1 MITRTHLHSLL
12 LSALSLFACAATQGQ
27 VQPAPALSFRPG
39 TNGSFVF
46 DTGHLRGVLR
56 AGGKSAGLQSVTH
69 IATGTRLD
77 AGMGLMGH
85 YRVFSTGKRY
95 GGGAWDWPSTAKL
108 TEQGAVEVRWEAAD
122 DRPFELRATYR
133 WATPTALD
141 VETTVTARADLPRF
155 ESFLASY
162 FNPGFSNA
170 LAAAG
175 TGYLTASRAEGDWQ
189 MFPRDDAAV
198 GIVQD
203 GRWKLPPNP
212 VDWAIR
218 PRLNKPVGV
227 RRHRIK
233 QVTVIMMGGREECFA
248 VAMPYETEGHYS
260 LYLSQFGRDL
270 KAGESARARAR
281 LAVTMDGEEPS
292 LRQAWTDFAGR

>member
-1 MITRTHLHSLL
+1 M
-12 LSALSLFACAATQGQ
+12 
-27 VQPAPALSFRPG
+27 
-39 TNGSFVF
+39 
-46 DTGHLRGVLR
+46 
-56 AGGKSAGLQSVTH
+56 
-69 IATGTRLD
+69 
-77 AGMGLMGH
+77 
-85 YRVFSTGKRY
+85 STPNQR
-95 GGGAWDWPSTAKL
+95 SI
-108 TEQGAVEVRWEAAD
+108 R
-122 DRPFELRATYR
+122 R
-133 WATPTALD
+133 ATPTALD